1 MTFTGRIR
9 TWLIIVAVAPTL
21 IVLSVIYFLGQR
33 QASSAERVAAQR
45 GLDRFA
51 HFHAAY
57 TGELTTAVRDAAASS
72 DVARALLLLDAD
84 RPADVRIGS
93 IPANLDFLEILDTNY
108 TVLAS
113 HHRPGLIGE
122 VLTKM
127 REQPDAA
134 GLVATVEIDISGSHA
149 AIGHIVPVGEK
160 YAVYAGKYLDS
171 SYLSSV
177 ERLIAANARIDFAED
192 APALLDNMSPERLYT
207 DGDSLRAV
215 LIGAGEDG
223 YYLSAAFT
231 AGPAT
236 AIFGNLLLIT
246 GVVAL
251 VSVLV
256 AVALGIYIAG
266 RAKREFDNLISAT
279 ARVSSG
285 DFSTPVMAYDEGEFA
300 QLADSFTEMTF
311 RLKDVQRRLATSE
324 KIAAWQAVGRKIA
337 HEIKNPLTPIAISTD
352 DLRRSYHE
360 QLPDFPA
367 ILDETTTTIKSE
379 VTRLTRLLD
388 EFVRFARM
396 SPPIF
401 RDVAPKD
408 LLPPL
413 ESLYRAEVAAR
424 RLTLTNAGTLQSV
437 NLDPD
442 ALQQVLVNLI
452 KNGLEAGPVSCV
464 TVTLSDEADLLVL
477 TVADT
482 GPGFPGDILTRGFE
496 PYVSTK
502 KGGSGLGLVICQRI
516 VYDHGGTVELSNRPE
531 GGAQVTIK
539 LPVSHG

>member
-1 MTFTGRIR
+1 MTFTVRIR
-9 TWLIIVAVAPTL
+9 IWLIIVAVAPTL

-33 QASSAERVAAQR
+33 QASSAEQVTAQR
-45 GLDRFA
+45 SLDRFA
-51 HFHAAY
+51 QFHAAY
-57 TGELTTAVRDAAASS
+57 ARELKAAVNDAAASPE
-72 DVARALLLLDAD
+72 VTRALLLLEANRSAD
-84 RPADVRIGS
+84 IRLS
-93 IPANLDFLEILDTNY
+93 TLPANLDFLEILDSGF
-108 TVLAS
+108 VVHVS

-122 VLTKM
+122 KLEGVKK
-127 REQPDAA
+127 QPGDTELA
-134 GLVATVEIDISGSHA
+134 ATVEIDISGPHA
-149 AIGHIVPVGEK
+149 ALSHTTSVGEK
-160 YAVYAGKYLDS
+160 YTVYAGKYLDS

-177 ERLIAANARIDFAED
+177 ERLIAAEARIDLAED
-192 APALLDNMSPERLYT
+192 APALLGSMSPGRLYT

-215 LIGAGEDG
+215 LLGTTEDG

-231 AGPAT
+231 VGAAT
-236 AIFGNLLLIT
+236 AVFGNLLLIT
-246 GVVAL
+246 GIVAL
-251 VSVLV
+251 LSMLV
-256 AVALGIYIAG
+256 AAGIGIYIAG
-266 RAKREFDNLISAT
+266 RAKREFDNLITAT

-311 RLKDVQRRLATSE
+311 RLRDVQRRLATSE

-367 ILDETTTTIKSE
+367 ILNETTTTIKSE

-408 LLPPL
+408 LLAPI
-413 ESLYRAEVAAR
+413 ESLYRTEIAER
-424 RLTLTNAGTLQSV
+424 RLTLANQSTRATV
-437 NLDPD
+437 SLDLD

-452 KNGLEAGPVSCV
+452 KNGLEAAQESCV
-464 TVTLSDEADLLVL
+464 SLCVSDEADLLVL
-477 TVADT
+477 TVADS
-482 GPGFPGDILTRGFE
+482 GPGFPTDILTRGFE

-516 VYDHGGTVELSNRPE
+516 VYDHGGTIELSNPPE